1 MNVLNLVLFLIVL
14 AMQAGD
20 AYLTWRILRGGGR
33 ELNPVVRFLIE
44 RFGLVPGLAIAKGAL
59 ALLTGLYL
67 VDLVPALLGVMTV
80 YAWVLWHNWQQ
91 LQKQLA
97 KGGIA

>member
-14 AMQAGD
+14 ALQAGD
-20 AYLTWRILRGGGR
+20 AYLTWRVLRAGGR
-33 ELNPVVRFLIE
+33 ELNPVVRFLID

-67 VDLVPALLGVMTV
+67 FDLPLVLVAVIAL
-80 YAWVLWHNWQQ
+80 YAWVVRHNWQQ
-91 LQKQLA
+91 LR
-97 KGGIA
+97 KGGPA